1 MGLSVIAEEKQSLRR
16 EARRRVE
23 GLPKIRS
30 RAAGLEIL
38 GHFALWLEWHRS
50 SSVCLYSALPSEPH
64 LLTPWP
70 DGKKVILPRVSGED
84 LKLHYAESSE
94 ELVQGKF
101 GNLEPKANAPKA
113 PFESDFIVVP
123 GLAFDPAGGR
133 LGRGAGYYDRLLT
146 KFQGVRVGVCFTELL
161 VERVPCENH
170 DIRMDFVVTPE
181 GIISCE
187 P

>member
-1 MGLSVIAEEKQSLRR
+1 MGLSVIVDEKQSLRS
-16 EARRRVE
+16 EARRMLE

-113 PFESDFIVVP
+113 P
-123 GLAFDPAGGR
+123 
-133 LGRGAGYYDRLLT
+133 
-146 KFQGVRVGVCFTELL
+146 
-161 VERVPCENH
+161 
-170 DIRMDFVVTPE
+170 
-181 GIISCE
+181 
-187 P
+187 

>member
-1 MGLSVIAEEKQSLRR
+1 
-16 EARRRVE
+16 
-23 GLPKIRS
+23 
-30 RAAGLEIL
+30 
-38 GHFALWLEWHRS
+38 
-50 SSVCLYSALPSEPH
+50 
-64 LLTPWP
+64 
-70 DGKKVILPRVSGED
+70 
-84 LKLHYAESSE
+84 
-94 ELVQGKF
+94 LVQGKF

-123 GLAFDPAGGR
+123 GLAFDPSGGR

-146 KFQGVRVGVCFTELL
+146 KFQGVRIGVCFTELL
-161 VERVPCENH
+161 VERVPCEDH

>member
-1 MGLSVIAEEKQSLRR
+1 MGVSVIAEEKQSLRR
-16 EARRRVE
+16 EARRKLK

-38 GHFALWLEWHRS
+38 GHMALWLEWHRS
-50 SSVCLYSALPSEPH
+50 SSACFYCAMPSEPQ
-64 LLTPWP
+64 LLMPWP
-70 DGKKVILPRVSGED
+70 DGKKISLPRVSGED
-84 LKLHYAESSE
+84 LKLHYAESVE
-94 ELVQGKF
+94 DLVEGKF

-113 PFESDFIVVP
+113 PFEADFIFVP
-123 GLAFDPAGGR
+123 GLAFDAAGGR

-146 KFQGVRVGVCFTELL
+146 KFRGVRVGVCFSEFL
-161 VERVPCENH
+161 VDRVPCEDH

-187 P
+187 T

>member
-1 MGLSVIAEEKQSLRR
+1 VIAEEKQSLRR
-16 EARRRVE
+16 EARRTLE

-30 RAAGLEIL
+30 RTAGLEIL
-38 GHFALWLEWHRS
+38 GHLALWLEWHRAS
-50 SSVCLYSALPSEPH
+50 AVCLYSALPSEPH

-70 DGKKVILPRVSGED
+70 DGKKVSLPRVSGED
-84 LKLHYAESSE
+84 LKLHHAHSVE
-94 ELVQGKF
+94 ELVEGKF

-113 PFESDFIVVP
+113 PFQADFILVP

-146 KFQGVRVGVCFTELL
+146 KFEGVRVGVCFSELL
-161 VERVPCENH
+161 VDEVPCESH

>member
-1 MGLSVIAEEKQSLRR
+1 VIVEKKQSLRR
-16 EARRRVE
+16 EARRKLE
-23 GLPKIRS
+23 SLPKIRS

-50 SSVCLYSALPSEPH
+50 RSVCLFCALPDEPH
-64 LLTPWP
+64 LLTPWSE
-70 DGKKVILPRVSGED
+70 GKKVSLPRVSGAD
-84 LKLHYAESSE
+84 LKLHYANSAE
-94 ELVQGKF
+94 ELIKGKF

-113 PFESDFIVVP
+113 PFHADFIIVP

-146 KFQGVRVGVCFTELL
+146 KFEGVRVGVCFSELL
-161 VERVPCENH
+161 VEEVPCESH

-187 P
+187 S